1 MNRKEVAQIF
11 WDRIKDS
18 EYNTIQSLLDVN
30 SDILNTIV
38 SVYITYLDNYN
49 LEHSLKYF
57 GFFVYDIMNE
67 EVKFQLNECGAVI
80 DVNTGWGYLTRKDS
94 EKDNI
99 EWYKSCESCAP
110 FKNKIYEYEKRNI
123 YMVC

>member
-11 WDRIKDS
+11 WDKIKDS

-38 SVYITYLDNYN
+38 TVYIIYLDNYN

-57 GFFVYDIMNE
+57 GFFVYDIMNN
-67 EVKFQLNECGAVI
+67 EVEFN
-80 DVNTGWGYLTRKDS
+80 VNDESIFDNGIWHYLHF
-94 EKDNI
+94 
-99 EWYKSCESCAP
+99 KSRRWSSCCESCIP
-110 FKNKIYEYEKRNI
+110 FTNKIFEYEKRNI
-123 YMVC
+123 YMVY